1 MSKFGEILKGDTP
14 VLVCFNVKTEASYA
28 RMGTELK
35 AVADYFGEA
44 LKVVEIE
51 ALPGEAIIR
60 ALRIAALPD
69 FVLYKDEDMIWR
81 TQGSKAAQELIDVIE
96 KHM

>member
-14 VLVCFNVKTEASYA
+14 VLVYFNVKTEASYA
-28 RMGTELK
+28 RMETELK

-44 LKVVEIE
+44 LKLVEVE
-51 ALPGEAIIR
+51 ALPGEAIVR

-69 FVLYKDEDMIWR
+69 FVLYKNEDMIWR
-81 TQGSKAAQELIDVIE
+81 TQGSKAAQEIINEIE
-96 KHM
+96 RFI